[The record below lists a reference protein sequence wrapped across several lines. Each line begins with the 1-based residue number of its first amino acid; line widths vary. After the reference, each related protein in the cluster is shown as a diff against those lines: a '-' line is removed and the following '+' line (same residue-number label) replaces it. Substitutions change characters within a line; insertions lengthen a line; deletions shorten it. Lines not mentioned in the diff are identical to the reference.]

1 MTGPLPFSLK
11 ALDPVIN
18 DSRKNVTMFS
28 RSILCL
34 SAACILIMVTP
45 PMAISQAKFSTIR
58 SVHFDVNYI
67 QGVPEAKAQKVLNFL
82 LSEYDTLRSR
92 LVLELKKKLEVRVY
106 DSPGRFSSDINMG
119 REVLPAMYVHG
130 ILYVLEPVPP
140 EGLEKAMRYQLSRV
154 VLEQTAQRACPV
166 WLRESFAIHHSGRM
180 ADLSAPGSVTVASFS
195 DLSQDLEDA
204 QTPAERADVDYVLG
218 RTMQFFI
225 ERHGQAKAFG
235 VFREFD
241 GILTVDKVFKKAFGE
256 EYQDIE
262 KAWSKY
268 VAVKPRKT
276 K

>member
-1 MTGPLPFSLK
+1 
-11 ALDPVIN
+11 
-18 DSRKNVTMFS
+18 MFT

-34 SAACILIMVTP
+34 PVALIVVLATSP
-45 PMAISQAKFSTIR
+45 LAISQAKFSTIR

-67 QGVPEAKAQKVLNFL
+67 QGVPEAKAQKVLDFL
-82 LSEYDTLRSR
+82 QSEYDTLKNR
-92 LVLELKKKLEVRVY
+92 LVLELRKKLEVRVY
-106 DSPGRFSSDINMG
+106 DSPGRFRSDINMG
-119 REVLPAMYVHG
+119 RDVLPAMYVRG

-154 VLEQTAQRACPV
+154 VLEQTAQLACPA
-166 WLRESFAIHHSGRM
+166 WLREAFAIHRSGRM
-180 ADLSAPGSVTVASFS
+180 ADLSPPGSVTVASFS

-204 QTPAERADVDYVLG
+204 QTPVERADVDYVLG

-225 ERHGQAKAFG
+225 ERHGPAKAFG

-241 GILTVDKVFKKAFGE
+241 GLLTIEKVFKKAFGE
-256 EYQDIE
+256 DYQDIE
-262 KAWSKY
+262 KSWSKY